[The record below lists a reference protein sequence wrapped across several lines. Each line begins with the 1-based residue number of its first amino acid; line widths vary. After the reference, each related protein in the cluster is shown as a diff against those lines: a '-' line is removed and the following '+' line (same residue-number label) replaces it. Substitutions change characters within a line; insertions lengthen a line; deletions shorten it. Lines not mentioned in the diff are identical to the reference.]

1 MNVNAIKFDFLILNY
16 NKLNIHNK
24 MQELLDFWFPFVK
37 QKAIASN
44 YQSFWFDGSLD
55 NVIKDKFYDLLIR
68 YESDYKSEVNKLG
81 VIILFDQITRNIFR
95 NTEDAYRND
104 EKAFELAMSLIES
117 NQDILYPLYQR
128 IFILLPLRHRA
139 KQTNNRELL
148 DLCIERIN
156 MNYDASEKSIL
167 KKFLQATY
175 KNYGDLNDYELINES
190 SDTKPLDILIKYSNY
205 LDSRCLEFNFEKNE
219 IIYNKLETVMK
230 DFIQKRS
237 IRNIG
242 ISLSGGVDSMVI
254 SHICKKMRDLRYLD
268 HIYAVHIS
276 YSNRDEMVY
285 ETNMVI
291 DWCKS
296 LNIPLIIKRINY
308 MRRDSVD
315 REFYE
320 METRRVRFNL
330 YRHTQNKFGVY
341 GFCLGH
347 HFGDLAENVMTNVL
361 KGRDLLDLFVME
373 EQSIIDSTIIY
384 RPFINNLKSDIFDYA
399 EINKVLYTKDTTPN
413 WSCRGV
419 MRRKVF
425 PILEDQFG
433 SGVYNNLSN
442 IGKMSNSWNKII
454 KKMIIEP
461 FLKKIKY
468 TQIGLYFEMD
478 NTLLELPEVFWMK
491 IFIHIFH
498 NAGIK
503 MISFKNLQNLLL
515 RMNNFCTSKKNNQT
529 MISLSNKCIFAMD
542 ISRIYI
548 FYNYKTSWNKTIVD
562 RESII
567 KKNTL
572 LDVINGEYSI
582 NICDT
587 DRYLEG
593 NRKNKINKQI
603 SEIRL
608 LGNFIELPNDK
619 EIIIYKDKKIIYN

>member
-1 MNVNAIKFDFLILNY
+1 ME
-16 NKLNIHNK
+16 
-24 MQELLDFWFPFVK
+24 ELLNFWFPFDK
-37 QKAIASN
+37 QKAITSN
-44 YQSFWFDGSLD
+44 YQPFWFDGSLD

-68 YESDYKSEVNKLG
+68 YESDYKSEENKLG

-104 EKAFELAMSLIES
+104 AKAFELAMSLIES

-148 DLCIERIN
+148 DICIKRIN
-156 MNYDASEKSIL
+156 MNYDLSEKYIL
-167 KKFLQATY
+167 KKFIQATY
-175 KNYGDLNDYELINES
+175 KNYGDLNDYEIINES
-190 SDTKPLDILIKYSNY
+190 LDIKPIDILLKFSNY
-205 LDSRCLEFNFEKNE
+205 LDSRCLEFNFEKELISNH
-219 IIYNKLETVMK
+219 KLETVIK
-230 DFIQKRS
+230 DFIQKRG

-268 HIYAVHIS
+268 HVYAVHVS
-276 YSNRDEMVY
+276 YSNRDEMIY

-308 MRRDSVD
+308 MRRDTVD
-315 REFYE
+315 RDFYE
-320 METRRVRFNL
+320 TETRRVRFNL
-330 YRHTQNKFGVY
+330 YGHVIIKYGVY
-341 GFCLGH
+341 GFCIGH
-347 HFGDLAENVMTNVL
+347 HFGDMAENVMTNVL

-373 EQSIIDSTIIY
+373 EQSIINYSTIY
-384 RPFINNLKSDIFDYA
+384 RPFINNLKSEIFDYA
-399 EINKVLYTKDTTPN
+399 EKNKVLYTKDTTPD

-433 SGVYNNLSN
+433 SGVYNNLAN
-442 IGKMSNSWNKII
+442 IGKMSNNWNKII
-454 KKMIIEP
+454 QKMIIEP
-461 FLKKIKY
+461 FLKKINY
-468 TQIGLYFEMD
+468 TKIGLYFDMN

-503 MISFKNLQNLLL
+503 MISFKNLQNLLQ
-515 RMNNFCTSKKNNQT
+515 RMNNFSYNKKNNQT
-529 MISLSNKCIFAMD
+529 MINLSNKCIFAMD
-542 ISRIYI
+542 KLRIYI

-562 RESII
+562 IESNN
-567 KKNTL
+567 KNTL

-582 NICDT
+582 NICDIE
-587 DRYLEG
+587 RYLEG

-603 SEIRL
+603 SNIKIL
-608 LGNFIELPNDK
+608 SNFIELPNDT
-619 EIIIYKDKKIIYN
+619 EIINYKNKRIIYN